1 QLAGWM
7 AVCRSNIVASDP
19 PQPLPPM
26 LITLLFI
33 AAFYFTGLL
42 VLAGA
47 VWRAPEGFEDEQ
59 GFHTGRGPVGDEPRG

>member
-1 QLAGWM
+1 
-7 AVCRSNIVASDP
+7 
-19 PQPLPPM
+19 
-26 LITLLFI
+26 LFI